1 MVKKVSRSI
10 LVALAMVFLLSS
22 SSLAQTTTSNA
33 AGYRVSPVR
42 EEKTI
47 EKGSSIVTK
56 IFVENTT
63 SEPIET
69 KAVVNNFLAEGESG
83 QPKIDLDNKLEIS
96 NDFKKL
102 VAPIPN
108 FTLEPKQKKEIPVTI
123 SVPSNSSPGGYYG
136 AIRFMPTSV
145 ADNDARISLSA
156 SVGTIFLIEVPG
168 NLSERLV
175 LEELAVANAG
185 RKGILFINPSDEMS
199 TIVRLK
205 NDGNIHSKPFGK
217 ITITKGSKT
226 VEEFEFNALDKGSG
240 NILPNQI
247 RQFEDKLK
255 NDKWFGKY
263 KVTANISYGDGGD
276 VITASKSFW
285 AIPSWLAVLVAL
297 GFAAI
302 VFGAIYFFVK
312 RGTSNKKVSA
322 KRR

>member
-10 LVALAMVFLLSS
+10 LMALALVLFVSS
-22 SSLAQTTTSNA
+22 STFAQSATNNA

-63 SEPIET
+63 SAPMET
-69 KAVVNNFLAEGESG
+69 KAVINNFLAEGESG

-102 VAPIPN
+102 VTPIPN

-168 NLSERLV
+168 NLTERLV

-185 RKGILFINPSDEMS
+185 SKGILFINPSDELS

-205 NDGNIHSKPFGK
+205 NEGNIHLKPFGK

-226 VEEFEFNALDKGSG
+226 IEEFEFNAQDKGSG
-240 NILPNQI
+240 NVLPGQI

-297 GFAAI
+297 VFATI

-312 RGTSNKKVSA
+312 RGSTNKKVST